1 MCADAMNRFGG
12 RWSALMGALRSP
24 ECARQVYVSR
34 ELGGIVASLGDDVAC
49 AVSAIGILRS
59 GLANAHDADAVRRG
73 NSRPGQQTRSPL

>member
-34 ELGGIVASLGDDVAC
+34 ELGGICGE
-49 AVSAIGILRS
+49 
-59 GLANAHDADAVRRG
+59 
-73 NSRPGQQTRSPL
+73 PG